1 MMRFVLAI
9 KRARYFTMLP
19 KLSILALTSF
29 IALSV
34 TSVRSEIRIADL
46 GGQSTMAEQGAICA
60 SFAALMENQYLINP
74 DLGALWSERR
84 KFSGAVIR
92 RAVELSGGA
101 TPASEDI
108 DHLINEYHE
117 WLLLNLTTQDTAQGI
132 TDYQTDIQN
141 LISTN
146 CVSLFT
152 QADKAIVNRFPNL
165 VYLADPN
172 FDKRPAPQ
180 QTDNAVDHAQIESL
194 LKKNN
199 ELNAQ
204 ILALKAANTELQV
217 KNALNAQQVASA
229 SETSQKDKGQKDTDQ
244 SAKIV
249 TQTAKKPLPK
259 PPAPRPERAKAE
271 KQQVAKPS
279 AVQTISDQNRFFAQ
293 LGSYSSEEIAN
304 SAISELKD
312 RYAGLFSDLDLT
324 VQSHKFSSGKIFYRV
339 KTSGASRQR
348 ITAICDTLWEA
359 RLGCLIKTNS

>member
-1 MMRFVLAI
+1 MMRFVLVI
-9 KRARYFTMLP
+9 KQARYFLP
-19 KLSILALTSF
+19 LTKLSILALTGS

-92 RAVELSGGA
+92 RAVELSGGV
-101 TPASEDI
+101 TPESEDI

-117 WLLLNLTTQDTAQGI
+117 WLLLNLTTQDTAQDI

-152 QADKAIVNRFPNL
+152 QADKAILNRFPNL
-165 VYLADPN
+165 AYLADPN
-172 FDKRPAPQ
+172 FDKNPVPKKV
-180 QTDNAVDHAQIESL
+180 DNAQIESL

-204 ILALKAANTELQV
+204 ILALKAQNTELQV
-217 KNALNAQQVASA
+217 KNALKSKEAASLN
-229 SETSQKDKGQKDTDQ
+229 ETGQKDKDQKETINA
-244 SAKIV
+244 AKTV
-249 TQTAKKPLPK
+249 TQTAKKPLPE
-259 PPAPRPERAKAE
+259 PPAPRPKRPKAE
-271 KQQVAKPS
+271 KEQIAQIS
-279 AVQTISDQNRFFAQ
+279 APATISDQNRFFAQ
-293 LGSYSSEEIAN
+293 LGSYSSEDIAKN
-304 SAISELKD
+304 AISELKD
-312 RYAGLFSDLDLT
+312 RYATLFSDIDLT
-324 VQSHKFSSGKIFYRV
+324 VQSHKFSSGKTFYRV

-359 RLGCLIKTNS
+359 RMGCLIKTNG

>member
-1 MMRFVLAI
+1 MRFVLAI
-9 KRARYFTMLP
+9 KQARYFLTLT
-19 KLSILALTSF
+19 KLSILALTGS

-92 RAVELSGGA
+92 RAVELSGGI

-117 WLLLNLTTQDTAQGI
+117 WLLLNLTTQDTAQDI

-152 QADKAIVNRFPNL
+152 QADKAILNRFPNL
-165 VYLADPN
+165 AYLADPN
-172 FDKRPAPQ
+172 FDKSPVPKKV
-180 QTDNAVDHAQIESL
+180 DNAQLESL

-204 ILALKAANTELQV
+204 ILALKAQNTELQV
-217 KNALNAQQVASA
+217 KNALKSKEAASLN
-229 SETSQKDKGQKDTDQ
+229 ETGQKDKDQKETIK
-244 SAKIV
+244 A
-249 TQTAKKPLPK
+249 AKKPLPK
-259 PPAPRPERAKAE
+259 PPVPRPKRQKAE
-271 KQQVAKPS
+271 KEEIAQIS
-279 AVQTISDQNRFFAQ
+279 ALSTISDQNRFFAQ
-293 LGSYSSEEIAN
+293 LGSYSSEDIAK

-312 RYAGLFSDLDLT
+312 RYATLFSDLDLT
-324 VQSHKFSSGKIFYRV
+324 VQSHKFSSGKTFYRV

-359 RLGCLIKTNS
+359 RMGCLIKTNS